1 MFRVLQFQTSNSK
14 TIFSRNDSIYKPF
27 LHLSRSL
34 TISPLKKQRV
44 FTRHKVSTTE
54 TATETDSNGNGR
66 FYYDNVYPLKIGSFD
81 IRHFLVRSNR
91 TRLEEKLKA
100 GKWIPAECEM
110 PYNFNI
116 KGVEPRKKE
125 GGMFVN
131 FVFRVDPA
139 QKKKA
144 LEEITQKVQTFLKD
158 KSIVPWFNV
167 RPTEAY
173 LVKGEPFIED
183 LSNRYPASRLR
194 VEFQGPDIPI
204 ETLYEHFRPYG
215 LIRDI
220 SLLPESS
227 KDLPRYAMIQY
238 SKMRSATSAKNCI
251 HGMFVNATRLNIV
264 YDMPL
269 KTNMVYNWM
278 ASHPRIT
285 VPLIA
290 ATVAGITYTI
300 FDPIR
305 VFFITSKTTQ
315 RFNIQE
321 NRLYQ
326 WLRKET
332 IDRLMAF
339 REKSDDNDESF
350 EDLSTWKERE
360 QEESKLRNWLKEP
373 PETFIVLLGPNGSGK
388 SSLINKIIQEKR
400 NKVFIKCDVILNSR
414 DENELVSKLARQVG
428 YFPVFTLMVSLSNLV
443 DGLASATIGQKTVG
457 FSSTTDTE
465 IKKILDALTIA
476 LHDIAPESLTKKSW
490 YAHKKSR
497 DYLESPMVE
506 SYDSAE
512 IPIVVIDAY
521 MTKDKES
528 HELWDHLAKLAAL
541 LVENRVAHVVFVSSN
556 IGIIKHL
563 SRALPNKTF
572 NYAVLSDAPHER
584 AIGLVKRHV
593 HNKNLEG
600 LEAAVGALGGRLT
613 DLKLFINKIR
623 SGQKPNDALQD
634 LVAKAII
641 DVRKLAFGDDSEDAK
656 TISWSGVQ
664 FWKVMKEL
672 SSEESLSYD
681 AVKFSPIFNG
691 DDTPIRAMEQAE
703 LISITQL
710 PNGRPYTIKPGKPLY
725 QAAFT
730 EIISDGL
737 FAATMELQT
746 AEYLLSIENNK
757 IKKFEDELEKL
768 GSLFVKTD
776 GKWLFGSGHVP
787 EPVEHRVKFLLSLLK
802 KRHIRAEEY
811 QKQIEE
817 LKKVVAKGG

>member
-1 MFRVLQFQTSNSK
+1 MFR
-14 TIFSRNDSIYKPF
+14 
-27 LHLSRSL
+27 
-34 TISPLKKQRV
+34 QRV
-44 FTRHKVSTTE
+44 FTRHKVSASE
-54 TATETDSNGNGR
+54 TATETVSVENGR

-81 IRHFLVRSNR
+81 IRHFLVRSNKA
-91 TRLEEKLKA
+91 RLEEKLRA
-100 GKWIPAECEM
+100 GKWIPAESEM
-110 PYNFNI
+110 PYNFKV
-116 KGVEPRKKE
+116 KGVEPRKRE

-131 FVFRVDPA
+131 FVFRVDPT

-144 LEEITQKVQTFLKD
+144 LEEISQKVQTFLKD

-167 RPTEAY
+167 RPTESY

-194 VEFQGPDIPI
+194 VEFQGPDISI
-204 ETLYEHFRPYG
+204 ETLYEYFRPYG

-220 SLLPESS
+220 SLLSASS

-251 HGMFVNATRLNIV
+251 HGITVNGTRLNIV

-315 RFNIQE
+315 RFNLQE
-321 NRLYQ
+321 NRLYK

-332 IDRLMAF
+332 IDLLMAF
-339 REKSDDNDESF
+339 REKSDDEDESF
-350 EDLSTWKERE
+350 DDLSTWKERE

-414 DENELVSKLARQVG
+414 DENELVYKLARQVG
-428 YFPVFTLMVSLSNLV
+428 YFPVFTLLVSLSNLV

-476 LHDIAPESLTKKSW
+476 LHDIAPESLMKKSW
-490 YAHKKSR
+490 HAHKKSHE
-497 DYLESPMVE
+497 YLESPMVE
-506 SYDSAE
+506 SYDPAE

-572 NYAVLSDAPHER
+572 NYAILSDAPNER
-584 AIGLVKRHV
+584 AISLVKRHV
-593 HNKNLEG
+593 HSKNLEG
-600 LEAAVGALGGRLT
+600 LETAIGTLGGRLT
-613 DLKLFINKIR
+613 DLRLFINKIR
-623 SGQKPNDALQD
+623 SGQNPNDALQD

-664 FWKVMKEL
+664 FWNIMKRL
-672 SSEESLSYD
+672 SNEESLSYD

-703 LISITQL
+703 LISISQL
-710 PNGRPYTIKPGKPLY
+710 ANGRPYTIKPGKPLY
-725 QAAFT
+725 QAAFA
-730 EIISDGL
+730 EIISDDL
-737 FAATMELQT
+737 FAATMDLQT
-746 AEYLLSIENNK
+746 AEYLLSLENNK
-757 IKKFEDELEKL
+757 IKKYEDELEKL

-787 EPVEHRVKFLLSLLK
+787 EPIEHRVKFLLSLLK
-802 KRHIRAEEY
+802 KRHIRAEEH
-811 QKQIEE
+811 QKRIEE